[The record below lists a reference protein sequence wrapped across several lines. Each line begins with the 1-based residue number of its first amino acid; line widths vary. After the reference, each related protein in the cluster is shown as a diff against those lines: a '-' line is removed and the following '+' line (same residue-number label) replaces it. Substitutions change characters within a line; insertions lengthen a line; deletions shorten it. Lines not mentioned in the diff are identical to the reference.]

1 MISRSKNW
9 IMATALY
16 MGVMSLAQAQ
26 ERFVDNMTAREKG
39 GALVSELCTKCHNLG
54 EVARLRQSREQWED
68 TVYSMIS
75 RGAPIFPEEID
86 VIVDYLGEVF
96 GPDTPL

>member
-1 MISRSKNW
+1 
-9 IMATALY
+9 
-16 MGVMSLAQAQ
+16 
-26 ERFVDNMTAREKG
+26 
-39 GALVSELCTKCHNLG
+39 
-54 EVARLRQSREQWED
+54 VARLRQSREQWED